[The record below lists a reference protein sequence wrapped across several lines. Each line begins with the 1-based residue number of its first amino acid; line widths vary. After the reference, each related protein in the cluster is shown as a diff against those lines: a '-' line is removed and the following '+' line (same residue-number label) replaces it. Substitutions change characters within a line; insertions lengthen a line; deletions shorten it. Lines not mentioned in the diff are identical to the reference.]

1 MVEYT
6 TGAGCRTPR
15 VDGFLFGTGERLGV
29 WDAFK
34 LFYAIPSDSRLRS
47 LECSQRVVV
56 SNEDDA
62 IVIRILRGSK
72 AAGRAAECKTQQCYY
87 VLLKVGAHFKY
98 AALQHVR
105 GSTRTSADDADISLE
120 WLDDTSFEGEPPTAN
135 QLADFRPKS
144 VSAVAKAA
152 AQYASQLNG
161 SGGNAHS
168 GARGSTR
175 GGSRGGS
182 RGGVR
187 AVARAALSQQ
197 SRGSASA

>member
-1 MVEYT
+1 
-6 TGAGCRTPR
+6 
-15 VDGFLFGTGERLGV
+15 
-29 WDAFK
+29 
-34 LFYAIPSDSRLRS
+34 
-47 LECSQRVVV
+47 
-56 SNEDDA
+56 
-62 IVIRILRGSK
+62 
-72 AAGRAAECKTQQCYY
+72 

-152 AQYASQLNG
+152 AQYASQLSG

-182 RGGVR
+182 RGGARCR
-187 AVARAALSQQ
+187 A
-197 SRGSASA
+197 RGPVSAVKGKRKRVESSEEEEREEEEGEEEEEEEVEEEEDVE

>member
-1 MVEYT
+1 V
-6 TGAGCRTPR
+6 R
-15 VDGFLFGTGERLGV
+15 VAIHLVSMAFSLVGTGERLGV

-62 IVIRILRGSK
+62 IVIRILCGSK

-87 VLLKVGAHFKY
+87 VLLKIGAHFKD
-98 AALQHVR
+98 AALYSTR
-105 GSTRTSADDADISLE
+105 GSIRSSGDDADISLE

-135 QLADFRPKS
+135 QLLADFRPKS

-152 AQYASQLNG
+152 AQYASQLSG

-168 GARGSTR
+168 GALECTW
-175 GGSRGGS
+175 
-182 RGGVR
+182 
-187 AVARAALSQQ
+187 Q
-197 SRGSASA
+197 